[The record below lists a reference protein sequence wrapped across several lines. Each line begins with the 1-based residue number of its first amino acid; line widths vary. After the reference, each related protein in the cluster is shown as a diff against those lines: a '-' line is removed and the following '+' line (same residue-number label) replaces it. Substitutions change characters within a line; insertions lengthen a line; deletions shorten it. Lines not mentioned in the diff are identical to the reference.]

1 MIIVCPSCGKNFN
14 VREDQ
19 IPDKGRLLQC
29 SNCKHEWFFT
39 KNTIPVDD
47 NLDEQSNDELTQ
59 ESFGILDEEENKRD
73 EVVIEDETVELE
85 KPKDFKKKK
94 IAKINFFKLL
104 LVFII
109 SFVAFVLIVDT
120 FLLQI
125 SKYVPFAEK
134 YLDNL
139 YQSIIA
145 VSYTHLTLPTIY
157 SV

>member
-14 VREDQ
+14 VRDDQ
-19 IPDKGRLLQC
+19 IPNKGRLLQC
-29 SNCKHEWFFT
+29 SNCKHEWFYT
-39 KNTIPVDD
+39 KNTIPIDD

-73 EVVIEDETVELE
+73 EVIIEDETVELE
-85 KPKDFKKKK
+85 KHKDIKKKK
-94 IAKINFFKLL
+94 TAKINFFKLL

-120 FLLQI
+120 FILQI
-125 SKYVPFAEK
+125 SEYVPFAEK

-139 YQSIIA
+139 YQSIIDI
-145 VSYTHLTLPTIY
+145 SLFFQNLIK
-157 SV
+157 

>member
-14 VREDQ
+14 VRDDQ

-29 SNCKHEWFFT
+29 SSCKHEWFYT
-39 KNTIPVDD
+39 KNIIPVDD
-47 NLDEQSNDELTQ
+47 NLNEQSNDELTQ

-139 YQSIIA
+139 YQSIIDI
-145 VSYTHLTLPTIY
+145 SLFFQNLIK
-157 SV
+157 

>member
-39 KNTIPVDD
+39 KNTIPIDD
-47 NLDEQSNDELTQ
+47 NMDELSKDDFTQ
-59 ESFGILDEEENKRD
+59 ESFGILDQEEDRHD
-73 EVVIEDETVELE
+73 EAIVEDKTVELE
-85 KPKDFKKKK
+85 KLKDVKKKNTTK
-94 IAKINFFKLL
+94 VNFFKLL

-109 SFVAFVLIVDT
+109 SFVAFILIVDT
-120 FLLQI
+120 FIIQI
-125 SKYVPFAEK
+125 SEYVPFAEK

-139 YQSIIA
+139 YQSIIDI
-145 VSYTHLTLPTIY
+145 SLFFQNLIK
-157 SV
+157 